1 MRRSHN
7 DRSREKNSGKNRNT
21 DLKRAG
27 RSVRIGQ
34 SIRGAGG
41 SGHDSDMRQ
50 QDAQNRERKM
60 GNRQILVV
68 TYCFVAL
75 FLAMVLYIT
84 RFMVRDSADI
94 INNSYNKRQEVLAK
108 KVKRGDIVSADGKVL
123 AKTITDK
130 HGNDTRYYPYKNMFC
145 HAVGRITNSMTG
157 VELSQCYPLLT
168 SHANPA
174 EQLFSDFKG
183 EKKPG
188 DNVITTLDY
197 KLQKTAYNALGKYRG
212 AVVAMEPSTGK
223 ILAMVSKPDYDPNNV
238 SKDWSKLISGNST
251 ESALL
256 NRATQ
261 GLYPPGSTFKI
272 MTATEYILENQ
283 DSYKKYRYMCKGSD
297 SFYGNRIRCYAG
309 ERHGA
314 VDLRRA
320 FAKSCNCSFA
330 DIGLKLNA
338 DKFRELCEKFNFNK
352 SLSVNFDYKKSSFVL
367 NRKSDKYEVMQT
379 SIGQGKTGITPLENV
394 LISSTIAN
402 DGKMMTPY
410 IVDHT
415 ENDAGK
421 TVKSYSPKKIGNI
434 IDKKTAGTVK
444 KLMKAVVSE
453 GTGSSL
459 SGLSYKAAGKTG
471 SAEFDSK
478 GTSHAWFVG
487 FAPADK
493 PKIAVSIVVEAAGTG
508 NRYAVPIA
516 KAMFSE
522 YLGN

>member
-27 RSVRIGQ
+27 RSVRIGR

-50 QDAQNRERKM
+50 QDVQNRERKM

-197 KLQKTAYNALGKYRG
+197 KLQKTAYNALGSYKG

-223 ILAMVSKPDYDPNNV
+223 ILAMVS
-238 SKDWSKLISGNST
+238 T
-251 ESALL
+251 
-256 NRATQ
+256 T
-261 GLYPPGSTFKI
+261 
-272 MTATEYILENQ
+272 
-283 DSYKKYRYMCKGSD
+283 
-297 SFYGNRIRCYAG
+297 
-309 ERHGA
+309 
-314 VDLRRA
+314 
-320 FAKSCNCSFA
+320 
-330 DIGLKLNA
+330 
-338 DKFRELCEKFNFNK
+338 
-352 SLSVNFDYKKSSFVL
+352 
-367 NRKSDKYEVMQT
+367 
-379 SIGQGKTGITPLENV
+379 
-394 LISSTIAN
+394 
-402 DGKMMTPY
+402 
-410 IVDHT
+410 
-415 ENDAGK
+415 
-421 TVKSYSPKKIGNI
+421 NI
-434 IDKKTAGTVK
+434 
-444 KLMKAVVSE
+444 
-453 GTGSSL
+453 
-459 SGLSYKAAGKTG
+459 
-471 SAEFDSK
+471 
-478 GTSHAWFVG
+478 
-487 FAPADK
+487 
-493 PKIAVSIVVEAAGTG
+493 
-508 NRYAVPIA
+508 
-516 KAMFSE
+516 
-522 YLGN
+522 